1 MVGILVTRGSRLSI
15 PVGGAMFGIGPD
27 GSLTG
32 SITLHVSYDMYPQ
45 WLVQFRNSKQVSNS
59 VITQGVERGDRQWSG
74 RDRAEHGS
82 EGATARLKAGPSTFR
97 TVLSTITA

>member
-1 MVGILVTRGSRLSI
+1 VVGILVTRGSRLSI

-59 VITQGVERGDRQWSG
+59 RPILRKRAISAFPAWTSIAASG
-74 RDRAEHGS
+74 QIAE
-82 EGATARLKAGPSTFR
+82 KA
-97 TVLSTITA
+97 